1 MKPGWRWVVFIRLL
15 GFLRPFYSRVL
26 LSVFLGI
33 GTVAAGIG
41 LLGTSAYLISY
52 AALGPSIAAL
62 QVAIVGVRFFGITR
76 AVSRYL
82 ERLVSH
88 SANFRLLAGFRVWF
102 YRAIEPL
109 APAGLQDE
117 RGGDL
122 LGRVIA
128 DVDTLENFYV
138 RAVSPPVVAL
148 VIILGTGLFFS
159 LYDLRLAMLILVAL
173 AAHGLG
179 LPLLAYRLTRAPG
192 NAVVEQRSALS
203 ANLLET
209 VQGMADLLVY
219 GQAAERASRAAQL
232 STDVGSAQVRLASA
246 GALTNALG
254 LLVSGLA
261 LWGVLLLAIP
271 LVGQGLTG
279 IHLAVLALVTLAVFE
294 AVIPLVP
301 AAQHLESS
309 LQAARRLFAL
319 EQADLP
325 ILPTAHPIPPPSSM
339 ALSIRGLRF
348 AYPESSTPALDGL
361 DLELPPG
368 KHMALVGSSGAGKTT
383 LFKLLLRFWDYEQ
396 GQVLLGGRDLREYDP
411 QDVRRRMAYVS
422 QDTYLFS
429 GTLRQNLLLANP
441 QAGEDALQ
449 RVVTLAHLSDL
460 VDRLP
465 QGLDTWIGD
474 QGLGLSGGERQRVA
488 VARALLVDAPLLLL
502 DEPTANLDSL
512 HERSVLNALRQA
524 SAGRSVLYIT
534 HRLVGLETMDEIL
547 VLKAGRVVER
557 GAHAALL
564 EKNGLY
570 ALMWQIER
578 QLLG

>member
-148 VIILGTGLFFS
+148 VIVLGTGLFFG